1 MSKLMKHRT
10 DNDIKNKWNSML
22 RTQRAYEE
30 KYGFNDDESEPNLAS
45 FPVGDNNRR
54 PPVPGVENETPVLKS
69 DTSAPSSD
77 EAVIRDDDN
86 REASF
91 SDFYALLDPNGNNLA
106 WGNYASKE
114 IGSIDSV

>member
-1 MSKLMKHRT
+1 MKHRT

-22 RTQRAYEE
+22 RTQRASEE
-30 KYGFNDDESEPNLAS
+30 KYDFNDDESKPNLAS
-45 FPVGDNNRR
+45 FQVGYSSRR
-54 PPVPGVENETPVLKS
+54 PPVPTAENATSGLKS

-77 EAVIRDDDN
+77 EAVVPDDEN

-91 SDFYALLDPNGNNLA
+91 SDLEYAFLNLNGNNLV
-106 WGNYASKE
+106 WENYASKG